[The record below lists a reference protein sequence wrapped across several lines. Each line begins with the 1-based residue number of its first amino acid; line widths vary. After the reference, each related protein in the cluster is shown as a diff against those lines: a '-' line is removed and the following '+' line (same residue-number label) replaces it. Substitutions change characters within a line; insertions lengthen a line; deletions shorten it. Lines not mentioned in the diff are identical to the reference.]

1 MQTVKA
7 NNFDKYFHTW
17 RDESGEHMLIKGTS
31 TNPLWGMLLIPSAII
46 FYFLGAAI
54 NSFMNPDA
62 WGLLQWPALIGGVL
76 GFVIPVKIM
85 NRKKVKFTFSNNGF
99 GVNKKVYAWKDLGT
113 FSLTDHGGERRT
125 STSVAFSYGLDRIS
139 IPIGW
144 YNKSVA
150 MAALKE
156 INNRVAE
163 HRV

>member
-7 NNFDKYFHTW
+7 NNFDKYFHSW
-17 RDESGEHMLIKGTS
+17 SDQDGEHMILKGTS
-31 TNPLWGMLLIPSAII
+31 INPLWGMLIIPSCIF
-46 FYFLGAAI
+46 FYFIGAGI
-54 NSFMNPDA
+54 NSFIDPNA
-62 WGLLQWPALIGGVL
+62 WGLLQWPALLGGL
-76 GFVIPVKIM
+76 FGFLLPVKIM
-85 NRKKVKFTFSNNGF
+85 NRKKVKLTFSNDGL
-99 GVNKKVYAWKDLGT
+99 GVNKKIYAWKDLGT

-125 STSVAFSYGLDRIS
+125 STSVAFSYGLDRIN

-156 INNRVAE
+156 INNRVAA